1 MVDVHSLKIRS
12 FNMSRILSKNTKP
25 EISVRKFLYKHG
37 IRYRLHDAR
46 LPGKPDIVI
55 RKYKIVIFVH
65 GCFWHSHKNCK
76 YASNPKSNKAFWNA
90 KLQGNVARD
99 KKNKAQLKKIGYKV
113 LIFWEC
119 KLKKN
124 NLLYLERL
132 LANIEK
138 LGYSN

>member
-1 MVDVHSLKIRS
+1 
-12 FNMSRILSKNTKP
+12 MSRILSKNTKP